1 MKVIILAGGL
11 VTRMSEYTEAV
22 PKPMVPIGGQ
32 PVLWHIM
39 RTYARYGH
47 NEFIIALGYRS
58 EKIKEYFLNFYS
70 FNTNL
75 TVDLAT
81 GAVKYHHAPDR
92 VDWKVTLV
100 DTGLQTMTGGRV
112 RRLRSYIGKETCLLT
127 YGDAVA
133 NIDVEALLRFHR
145 AHGKM
150 VTVTAVHP
158 VARFGELGLD
168 GNRVAV
174 FQEKPQTT
182 QGWINGG
189 FFVLEPEFF
198 DLIDGDSTVLEREP
212 LENVAKKSELMA
224 HRHNGFWQCM
234 DTKRERD
241 ALEVLWQSGKAP
253 WH

>member
-11 VTRMSEYTEAV
+11 GTRMSEYTEAV

-39 RTYARYGH
+39 RTYARFGH

-58 EKIKEYFLNFYS
+58 EVIKEYFLNFYS
-70 FNTNL
+70 FNTDF
-75 TVDLAT
+75 TADLST
-81 GAVKYHHAPDR
+81 GAVKYHHAPER

-133 NIDVEALLRFHR
+133 NIDIGALLKFHR
-145 AHGKM
+145 AQGKM
-150 VTVTAVHP
+150 ATVTAVHP
-158 VARFGELGLD
+158 VARFGELGLA

-174 FQEKPQTT
+174 FQEKPQTA

-198 DLIDGDSTVLEREP
+198 GLIDGDSTVLEREP
-212 LENVAKKSELMA
+212 LENAAKNNELVAY
-224 HRHNGFWQCM
+224 RHNGFWQCM

-241 ALEVLWQSGKAP
+241 ALEALWQTGNAP